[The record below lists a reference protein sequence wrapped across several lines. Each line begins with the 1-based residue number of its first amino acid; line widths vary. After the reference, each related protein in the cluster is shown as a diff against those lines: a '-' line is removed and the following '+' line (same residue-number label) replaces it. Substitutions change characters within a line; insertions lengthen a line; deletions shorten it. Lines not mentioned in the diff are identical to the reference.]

1 MYSLCSG
8 DATQVCLH
16 GCCMVKPFS
25 APDPQKRVPRPR
37 STAADCRRQFAAT
50 TAACFFSNTQFTNHE
65 SLPSLQE
72 SFTQFQEAYPLY
84 SETEQADQIRAQ
96 EYYHL
101 SHSNHTCLDYIGIG
115 LFSHCQIQIMSSS
128 PTTIAST
135 SSPPSNL
142 PSPQSLNIPLFGI
155 SYKSVNLKSQLQY
168 GGQESA
174 LESAMKRKIM
184 SYLNI
189 SENDYSMVFTANR
202 TSAFKLLAESYPFQS
217 SKKQLLT
224 VYDYE
229 SEAVEAM
236 VDISEKRGAKVM
248 SAEFSWPRLRIN
260 SAKLKKMVVRNK
272 KKKKRGLFAFPLQSR
287 MTGARYH
294 YVWMNIAQENGW
306 HVLLDACGLGPKDMD
321 SFGLSLFH
329 PDFLIC
335 SFYKVFGENPT
346 GFGCLFVKKS
356 CVPILEASTST
367 GIVNLVP
374 AKKLS
379 QLPGDSSGTDTE
391 PEKTSKFEFQEELHT
406 SSSFSGPLTIQTT
419 LSGRFEYEQGETSEL
434 PTTEGTA
441 KHDKSETSKIIEMEK
456 LADLFQQKNKVSG
469 KEGLEIECRGLDHVD
484 SLGLVLISRR
494 ARDLSNWL
502 VNALTKLHHPNT
514 EERSPLVKIYGPK
527 IKFDRGPAL
536 AFNVFDWKGEKI
548 EPILLQKLADRNNIS
563 LSYGFL
569 HHLWFSDKYEA
580 EKQRVIER
588 RETGAKGMVEN
599 KRKGKDDLGI
609 TVVTAALGFL
619 TNFDDIYRLWAFIAR
634 FLDADFVEKERWR
647 YTALNQKTIE
657 V

>member
-1 MYSLCSG
+1 MHSLCSG

-16 GCCMVKPFS
+16 GCCPRPF
-25 APDPQKRVPRPR
+25 PLPEPQKKVPSSRT
-37 STAADCRRQFAAT
+37 TAADCRRDFAAT
-50 TAACFFSNTQFTNHE
+50 TAACFFPNTQFTNHE

-72 SFTQFQEAYPLY
+72 SFTRFEEAYPQY
-84 SETEQADQIRAQ
+84 SETDQADRIRAQ

-101 SHSNHTCLDYIGIG
+101 LLSNHICLDYIGIG
-115 LFSHCQIQIMSSS
+115 LFSHSQIQIKSSS

-135 SSPPSNL
+135 SSPSNF
-142 PSPQSLNIPLFGI
+142 PSPQSSNIPLFGI

-184 SYLNI
+184 GFLNI
-189 SENDYSMVFTANR
+189 SENDYCMVFTANR

-217 SKKQLLT
+217 SQKLLT

-236 VDISEKRGAKVM
+236 VETSEKRGAHVM
-248 SAEFSWPRLRIN
+248 SAEFSWPRLRVN
-260 SAKLKKMVVRNK
+260 SAKLRKMVVRNK
-272 KKKKRGLFAFPLQSR
+272 KKKKRGLFVFPLQSR

-294 YVWMNIAQENGW
+294 YQWMNLAQENGW
-306 HVLLDACGLGPKDMD
+306 HVLLDACALGPKDMD
-321 SFGLSLFH
+321 TFGLSLFH

-356 CVPILEASTST
+356 TVPILEASTST
-367 GIVNLVP
+367 GIVNLDP
-374 AKKLS
+374 AKKLFW
-379 QLPGDSSGTDTE
+379 LPGDSSGTDTE
-391 PEKTSKFEFQEELHT
+391 PEQTSKFEFQEELHT
-406 SSSFSGPLTIQTT
+406 SSSFSGPLSIQKT

-434 PTTEGTA
+434 PKTEGTA
-441 KHDKSETSKIIEMEK
+441 KNDRPETSKNIEIEK
-456 LADLFQQKNKVSG
+456 PADFVQQNAKVRG

-494 ARDLSNWL
+494 ARYLINWL

-514 EERSPLVKIYGPK
+514 EEGSPLVRIYGPK
-527 IKFDRGPAL
+527 IKFERGPAL
-536 AFNVFDWKGEKI
+536 AFNVFDWKGEKV
-548 EPILLQKLADRNNIS
+548 EPILLQKLADRSNIS
-563 LSYGFL
+563 LGYGFL

-580 EKQRVIER
+580 EKQRIIER
-588 RETGAKGMVEN
+588 RETEAKGMAKN
-599 KRKGKDDLGI
+599 NRKGKDDLGI

-619 TNFDDIYRLWAFIAR
+619 TNFDDIYRLWAFVAQ